1 MKIYPAASEAGL
13 LVWSVMPALPGR
25 AALPVREPVQKLR
38 ESGGLFLESIIAW
51 FSEQGSL
58 FYQALIEQD
67 RYLAFLNGFKLT
79 ILISLGAVLLG
90 VLLGIVLALFKYMAS
105 RSRKC
110 GILGVIANIY
120 LTIFRGTPVYVQL
133 LIFYFVVFAPWPIP
147 QPVVGVICFGLNSA
161 AYVAEIIRAGI
172 EAVDKGQTEAGR
184 SLGLTGRQT
193 MSLIVMPQAIRNIL
207 PALGNEFITL
217 IKETAIIGNIGAL
230 DVTKVGQNIGMSTY
244 HYLQPLLVVAVIYL
258 VVVVI
263 LTKLLA
269 IFERRLARSDRR

>member
-1 MKIYPAASEAGL
+1 MEGI
-13 LVWSVMPALPGR
+13 
-25 AALPVREPVQKLR
+25 VQ
-38 ESGGLFLESIIAW
+38 W
-51 FSEQGSL
+51 FSDMGDS
-58 FYQALIEQD
+58 FYKALIEKD
-67 RYLAFLNGFKLT
+67 RYLAFLDGFKMT
-79 ILISLGAVLLG
+79 ILISLAAVVVG
-90 VLLGIVLALFKYMAS
+90 VIFGIVLAIFKYSAA

-110 GILGVIANIY
+110 RALGVIANIY

-133 LIFYFVVFAPWPIP
+133 LIFYFVVFASVTIP
-147 QPVVGVICFGLNSA
+147 PAVVGVICFGLNSA

-184 SLGLTGRQT
+184 SLGLTGAQT

-217 IKETAIIGNIGAL
+217 IKETAIIGNIGVL
-230 DVTKVGQNIGMSTY
+230 DVTKVGQNIGMSNY
-244 HYLQPLLVVAVIYL
+244 DYLPPLMVVALVYL
-258 VVVVI
+258 IVVVI

>member
-1 MKIYPAASEAGL
+1 M
-13 LVWSVMPALPGR
+13 
-25 AALPVREPVQKLR
+25 
-38 ESGGLFLESIIAW
+38 ESISQW
-51 FSEQGSL
+51 FSDMGKS
-58 FYQALIEQD
+58 FYQALIEKD
-67 RYLAFLNGFKLT
+67 RYMAFLDGFKMT
-79 ILISLGAVLLG
+79 ILISLGAVILG
-90 VLLGIVLALFKYMAS
+90 VVLGIVLAIFKYSAS

-110 GILGVIANIY
+110 RFLGVIANIY

-133 LIFYFVVFAPWPIP
+133 LIIYFVVFASVDVPAA
-147 QPVVGVICFGLNSA
+147 VSGVLCFGLNSG

-184 SLGLTGRQT
+184 SLGLTSGQT

-217 IKETAIIGNIGAL
+217 IKETAIIGNIGVL
-230 DVTKVGQNIGMSTY
+230 DVTKVGQNIGLSTY
-244 HYLQPLLVVAVIYL
+244 NYLPPLLVVALVYL

-269 IFERRLARSDRR
+269 MFERRLARSDRR